1 MQSYSRLRRSIPGSR
16 SINAFVRKKLGK
28 MREAQDRDGSVRFD
42 QLFELMFSERDNV
55 MFESSRGYRIQEVT
69 YGECREEIVR
79 MTAKLRQ
86 ALSGC
91 PAGAVVGL
99 YMDNSREWIE
109 AFWAILLSGY
119 RPLLMNLRLSREILE
134 TVLEDTDAVC
144 VVTGK
149 RHAEEKFAVRTID
162 VQDIAADSRDPA
174 GTVPE
179 GDRDGA
185 EGKTPAGT
193 EILLMSSGTSEK
205 VKVCAYTADAF
216 RVMIEDSYK
225 IIRDCPQMKKHYR
238 GQLKQLAF
246 LPFYHIFGL
255 VAVYI
260 WFTFF
265 SRTLVLLEN
274 LQPDTIVQTIRR
286 HRVTHIFAVPM
297 LWNRTYE
304 QAIRTIRDRGEKTW
318 ARYQKGMKIAAATE
332 GIPGLGKLVSRV
344 FFREIRQNMF
354 GDSIRFLISG
364 GSEIRPCVLEF
375 MNRIGYHIAN
385 GYGMTE
391 IGITSVELDMGR
403 KIRNSGSVGQPFSSV
418 RYRIDGDGQLL
429 VSGPGIAKSVRTG
442 REELIRADG
451 WFATGDLAECRDGHY
466 YILGR
471 MDDLVISP
479 SGENLN
485 PALVEQQ
492 LETDAIRELCLIGVG
507 EDGGVRP
514 TLLVRPQLPLAAGGT
529 GKIREALKQR
539 LAEIGL
545 GTQIG
550 QILLVK
556 EPLIAGDEIKLNRGK
571 IRQRLQ
577 AGEFTVLT
585 EDADAE
591 TSGELRDEIRKIFAA
606 ALGKAAEEIRDTA
619 DFFTDEGGTSLD
631 YFDMAG
637 RLQDRFGISFPV
649 EEGKSLNTVGDLAAF
664 VERKA
669 GSV

>member
-28 MREAQDRDGSVRFD
+28 MQEAQDRGGSVRFD

-79 MTAKLRQ
+79 LTAGLRKE
-86 ALSGC
+86 LDGC
-91 PAGAVVGL
+91 PAGAVIGL

-109 AFWAILLSGY
+109 AFWAILLSGC
-119 RPLLMNLRLSREILE
+119 RPLLMNLRLSREILD
-134 TVLEDTDAVC
+134 TALKDTDAVC
-144 VVTGK
+144 VVTDK

-162 VQDIAADSRDPA
+162 VQDIGTDLA
-174 GTVPE
+174 GTAPE
-179 GDRDGA
+179 GARGDA
-185 EGKTPAGT
+185 EEKTPAGT

-238 GQLKQLAF
+238 GRLKQLAF

-318 ARYQKGMKIAAATE
+318 ARYQKGMRIAAATE

-391 IGITSVELDMGR
+391 IGITSVELNMGR
-403 KIRNSGSVGQPFSSV
+403 KIRNSGSVGRPFSSV

-442 REELIRADG
+442 RKELTRTDE

-485 PALVEQQ
+485 PTLVEQQ
-492 LETDAIRELCLIGVG
+492 LETDAIRELCLIGAEG
-507 EDGGVRP
+507 EDGVRP
-514 TLLVRPQLPLAAGGT
+514 TLLVRPQFPLAAGGT
-529 GKIREALKQR
+529 VKIREALKQR
-539 LAEIGL
+539 LAETGL
-545 GTQIG
+545 STQIG
-550 QILLVK
+550 QVLLVK
-556 EPLIAGDEIKLNRGK
+556 EPLITGDEIKLNRGR

-585 EDADAE
+585 EDAGAE
-591 TSGELRDEIRKIFAA
+591 ASGELRDEIRKIFAA
-606 ALGKAAEEIRDTA
+606 ALGKAENEIRDTA

-637 RLQDRFGISFPV
+637 RLQDRFGIPFPV
-649 EEGKSLNTVGDLAAF
+649 EGGKSLNTVGDLAAF